1 MKHVNSS
8 LKGNIAQVLKDV
20 PADKTLYF
28 ECEIGDWLCSVT
40 KDTSI
45 DKAMTKMPEF
55 FFNAFVSVNLV
66 GSTVIP
72 LFNRVEQA
80 AWIAAQEEYSAVK
93 GEALQND
100 YRRR

>member
-1 MKHVNSS
+1 MKRVNSS

-28 ECEIGDWLCSVT
+28 ECQIGDWLCSVT
-40 KDTSI
+40 KDKII
-45 DKAMTKMPEF
+45 DKAMEKMPEF

-66 GSTVIP
+66 GSTLIP

-93 GEALQND
+93 GEAMRNE
-100 YRRR
+100 YRR